1 MFSSSANKI
10 REKRLMPSPY
20 VSSSPTARMGHTI
33 TDDNVLF
40 LAGQLRQAESWKQQ
54 ERKQPRRTEKRG

>member
-10 REKRLMPSPY
+10 REKRLTPSPF
-20 VSSSPTARMGHTI
+20 VSSSPTARMVHTI

-40 LAGQLRQAESWKQQ
+40 LAGQLRQAESWQQ
-54 ERKQPRRTEKRG
+54 RERKQQRKVANG

>member
-10 REKRLMPSPY
+10 REKRLTPSAYVASKPY
-20 VSSSPTARMGHTI
+20 AASFPTI

-40 LAGQLRQAESWKQQ
+40 LAGQLRQAEAWQKR
-54 ERKQPRRTEKRG
+54 ERKLRR

>member
-10 REKRLMPSPY
+10 REKRLTPSPF
-20 VSSSPTARMGHTI
+20 VSSSPNAKMGHTI

-40 LAGQLRQAESWKQQ
+40 LAGQLRQAEAWQQ
-54 ERKQPRRTEKRG
+54 RERKLRRKSSGS

>member
-1 MFSSSANKI
+1 MFTSSANKI
-10 REKRLMPSPY
+10 REKRLTPSAF

-40 LAGQLRQAESWKQQ
+40 LAGQLRQAESWQQ
-54 ERKQPRRTEKRG
+54 RERKPWRRGANG

>member
-10 REKRLMPSPY
+10 REKRLTPPVF
-20 VSSSPTARMGHTI
+20 VSSTTRKGHTV

-40 LAGQLRQAESWKQQ
+40 LAGQLRQAEAWQQ
-54 ERKQPRRTEKRG
+54 RERKRRRRVSQG

>member
-1 MFSSSANKI
+1 MFSTSANKI
-10 REKRLMPSPY
+10 REKRLTPSPF

-40 LAGQLRQAESWKQQ
+40 LAGQLRQAEAWQQHKRKQQ
-54 ERKQPRRTEKRG
+54 GRVAKG